1 MGNSGS
7 YAPEKVKRPI
17 LMNRESINY
26 VVQKT
31 DLTNEEAEQYYENF
45 IHNYPDGKIDKRAFR
60 RFMKKGFPEE
70 NIEQL
75 EKHIFRIY
83 DANNNGTIEF
93 REFMIILTI
102 MSKGTPQENLE
113 QIFRFFDPNND
124 GTISK
129 EELYQVVKD
138 LQTLTGNFDCGN
150 CEFQEGTNKA
160 LTEKAFEEMDKDG
173 DSKITKEEFIQ
184 ACLSNEK
191 ITSCLAL
198 KIIEIFE
205 PDDN

>member
-7 YAPEKVKRPI
+7 YSPEKTGKPI
-17 LMNRESINY
+17 LMSQESINY

-31 DLTNEEAEQYYENF
+31 DFTRVDVEQYYANF
-45 IHNYPDGKIDKRAFR
+45 IKEHPDGKIDKKGFR
-60 RFMKKGFPEE
+60 RFMKKGFPSE
-70 NIEQL
+70 NIEKL

-93 REFMIILTI
+93 REFMIVLTI
-102 MSKGTPQENLE
+102 MTTGTPQENLE

-138 LQTLTGNFDCGN
+138 LQSLSNN
-150 CEFQEGTNKA
+150 CQLPKA
-160 LTEKAFEEMDKDG
+160 GDKSLAEKAFKEMDKDG
-173 DSKITKEEFIQ
+173 DSKITKEEFVR
-184 ACLSNEK
+184 ACQNNEK
-191 ITSCLAL
+191 ITSLLTL

-205 PDDN
+205 PDE